1 MEIVK
6 LGLEDI
12 ERVFELSNQLEN
24 DSLTFDQFKLCY
36 YKIISLNNHIL
47 YGIRLD
53 ELVGYIHLRLE
64 RQLHHASI
72 VVEVLE
78 LIIEE
83 KHRSKHFGK
92 KLLDFAVYY
101 SKSIGA
107 SHIELTSNLLRKRA
121 HQFYI
126 REGFNQTSLK
136 FVRNIQS

>member
-24 DSLTFDQFKLCY
+24 DALTFDQFKLCY
-36 YKIISLNNHIL
+36 YEIISLNNHIL

-92 KLLDFAVYY
+92 KLLDFAFYY

-126 REGFNQTSLK
+126 REGFNQTFLK

>member
-1 MEIVK
+1 MEIVE

-24 DSLTFDQFKLCY
+24 NSLSFDQFKPCY
-36 YKIISLNNHIL
+36 YEIISLNNHVL
-47 YGIRLD
+47 YGVKLD

-64 RQLHHASI
+64 RQLHHASL

-78 LIIEE
+78 LIIDDN
-83 KHRSKHFGK
+83 HRSKHLGK
-92 KLLDFAVYY
+92 RLLDFAINY
-101 SKSIGA
+101 SKTIGA
-107 SHIELTSNLLRKRA
+107 SHIELTTNDVRERA

-136 FVRNIQS
+136 FVRNIQA

>member
-36 YKIISLNNHIL
+36 YEIISLNNHIL

>member
-1 MEIVK
+1 MEIVQ

-12 ERVFELSNQLEN
+12 DRVFELSNQLEN

-36 YKIISLNNHIL
+36 YEIISLNNHIL